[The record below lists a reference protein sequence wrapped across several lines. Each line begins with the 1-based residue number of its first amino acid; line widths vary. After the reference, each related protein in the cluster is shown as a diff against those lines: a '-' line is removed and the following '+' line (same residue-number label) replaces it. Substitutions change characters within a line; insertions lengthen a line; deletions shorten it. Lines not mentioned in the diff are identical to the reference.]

1 MTNSDQTN
9 AGSIVERITAA
20 FNAKDMNQY
29 LARQQPDIEILAP
42 GGVSLHGRDE
52 VKHYIAAQWSA
63 FPDATMT
70 IGEQFATETHAATEI
85 ELTGTNTGP
94 LPTPQGPLP
103 ATGKPVAVRFA
114 AIHHVKDGMAVSEHV
129 YFDQVEM
136 MTQLGLLPG
145 S

>member
-1 MTNSDQTN
+1 MTNTEQTN
-9 AGSIVERITAA
+9 AGPIVERIITA
-20 FNAKDMNQY
+20 FNAKDMNRY
-29 LARQQPDIEILAP
+29 LAGQRPEIEILAP
-42 GGVSLHGRDE
+42 GGVSLRGRDE
-52 VKHYIAAQWSA
+52 VQQYINAQWTA

-70 IGEQFATETHAATEI
+70 IIEQFATETHAATEI

-103 ATGKPVAVRFA
+103 ASGKRVAVRFV
-114 AIHHVKDGMAVSEHV
+114 AIHRIIDGMAASEHV

-136 MTQLGLLPG
+136 MTQLGLLPD